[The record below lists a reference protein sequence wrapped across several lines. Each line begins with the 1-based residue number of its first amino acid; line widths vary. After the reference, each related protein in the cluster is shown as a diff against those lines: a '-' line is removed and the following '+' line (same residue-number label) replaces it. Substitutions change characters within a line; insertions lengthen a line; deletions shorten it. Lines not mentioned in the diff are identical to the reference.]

1 MCGLLRTVCTSRG
14 VTAGVTA
21 DMEPGLSLARL
32 QVMHGMPWACFHTL
46 SRCSHSLT
54 HAHTHTNTD

>member
-14 VTAGVTA
+14 VTTGVST

-32 QVMHGMPWACFHTL
+32 QAMHAWHAMGMLPHALT
-46 SRCSHSLT
+46 LT
-54 HAHTHTNTD
+54 H